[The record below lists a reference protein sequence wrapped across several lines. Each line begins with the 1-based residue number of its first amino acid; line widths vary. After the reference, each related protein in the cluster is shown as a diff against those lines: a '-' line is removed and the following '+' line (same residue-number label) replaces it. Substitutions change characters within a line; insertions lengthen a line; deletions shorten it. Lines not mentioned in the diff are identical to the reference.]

1 MVLRP
6 NRWIIWLCAALIAWM
21 PPGRAAASAQP
32 LVTRSAVSTAFF
44 ATVSSLVLYDRE
56 GPEREALFKDT
67 WAEAQALLQEI
78 ESQVSLSDPLS
89 DVSLFNALSYGESLA
104 VRPHTAAILSI
115 AREIWEESGGLYD
128 PSVSPLVDLWGF
140 TPRFNTNIRQAEKP
154 YDRPYAGGKMP
165 LPEAKYLRAFTG
177 LTGFGG
183 IVLEEDERGARLR
196 KMIPP
201 VRVDGVSYQAA
212 IDLGGIA
219 KGYAADRVIDL
230 VRSKGYRRG
239 CFVCGGSSLVVM
251 RNKEK
256 DAFNL
261 GIRAPR
267 GSQVSF
273 MRMDLADTALSSSGD
288 YNHFFTRDGVVYC
301 HLINPFTG
309 MPVNMPGPDGV
320 QRGIAAVTLAGES
333 AAKDDALT
341 TMLCVMGPEKA
352 LAYANEKLRGRP
364 FVMVLFRQGL
374 RRYEVVTNLPEGRFQ
389 MADGAYHLA
398 SRTDAEGRVH
408 YTGELMRP

>member
-1 MVLRP
+1 MALKP
-6 NRWIIWLCAALIAWM
+6 NRWIVWLCAALFAWM
-21 PPGRAAASAQP
+21 PSGRAAASAQP
-32 LVTRSAVSTAFF
+32 LITRSRVSTAFF

-56 GPEREALFKDT
+56 GPEREELFDDT
-67 WAEAQALLQEI
+67 WAEVQALLQEI
-78 ESQVSLSDPLS
+78 ERQVSLSDPCS
-89 DVSLFNALSYGESLA
+89 DVSLFNALRYGESLT
-104 VRPHTAAILSI
+104 VRPHTAAILDI
-115 AREIWEESGGLYD
+115 AKEIWEESGGLYD

-140 TPRFNTNIRQAEKP
+140 TPRFNTNLRQVETP
-154 YDRPYAGGKMP
+154 YDRPYAGGKMS
-165 LPEAKYLRAFTG
+165 LPEQKYLRAFTG
-177 LTGFGG
+177 LTGFDG
-183 IVLEEDERGARLR
+183 IVLEEGEGGVRLR

-219 KGYAADRVIDL
+219 KGYAADHVIDL

-239 CFVCGGSSLVVM
+239 CFVCGGSSLAVM
-251 RNKEK
+251 RGKEK
-256 DAFNL
+256 DTFNL

-267 GSQVSF
+267 GSQASF
-273 MRMDLADTALSSSGD
+273 MRMDLTDTALSSSGD
-288 YNHFFTRDGVVYC
+288 YNHFFTHEGIIYC

-309 MPVNMPGPDGV
+309 MPANMPGADGV
-320 QRGIAAVTLAGES
+320 QCGIAAVTLAGES
-333 AAKDDALT
+333 AARDDALT
-341 TMLCVMGPEKA
+341 TMLCLMGPEKA

-389 MADGAYHLA
+389 VVDGAYRLA